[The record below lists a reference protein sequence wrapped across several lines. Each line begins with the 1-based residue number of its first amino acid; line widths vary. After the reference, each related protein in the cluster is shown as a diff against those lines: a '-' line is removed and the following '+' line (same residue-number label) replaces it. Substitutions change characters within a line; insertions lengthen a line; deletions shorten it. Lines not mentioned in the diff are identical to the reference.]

1 MTASEVV
8 FAINAVTATTGVR
21 ASALKVAEGDYRI
34 VFTAEETN
42 KAIQITGDNGGA
54 TLAALSASADNGA
67 TYTTELAA
75 HQPAQLRLDNIAT
88 IARKSVVSGKSVSVR
103 VDPGGRRVHKKKKQ
117 NQ

>member
-42 KAIQITGDNGGA
+42 KAIQITGDNGGP

-75 HQPAQLRLDNIAT
+75 HQPAQLRPANHEIGRAPC
-88 IARKSVVSGKSVSVR
+88 RERVCQVVAVQV
-103 VDPGGRRVHKKKKQ
+103 Q
-117 NQ
+117 AL